1 MSMMNIERIITG
13 PRTYLTV
20 TGEDLRQVL
29 NWLDTIKAYALS
41 NASEDVSELD
51 HHPPT
56 TTFKFP
62 LPPCMSVEIHMSDQL
77 D

>member
-1 MSMMNIERIITG
+1 MSVMSISRVVTG
-13 PRTYLTV
+13 PRVYLTV
-20 TGEDLRQVL
+20 TGEELRQVL
-29 NWLDTIKAYALS
+29 NWLDTIKEYALI
-41 NASEDVSELD
+41 NASKDVSELD

-62 LPPCMSVEIHMSDQL
+62 LPPCMSVEIHTSDQL